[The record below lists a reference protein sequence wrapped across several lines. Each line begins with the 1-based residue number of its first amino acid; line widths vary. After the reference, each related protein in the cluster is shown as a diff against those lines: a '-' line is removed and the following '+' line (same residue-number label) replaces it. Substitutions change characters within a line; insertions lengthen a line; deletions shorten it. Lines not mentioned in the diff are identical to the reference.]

1 VNRYSYIL
9 RDNCLRDLDRLTNH
23 KKASAVKA
31 LILYSKFLGNA
42 TGFRKKLEEFGI
54 KIQGPDSL
62 ASFLRLFNAS
72 GKDTLQWYK
81 KAVTILRDKEALFA
95 KFLLHSGLRTS
106 EAINGFNLIIQLGK
120 EGKLSEY
127 YDSELQVL
135 CHFKYPKLFIRRTKN
150 CYITFIQPE
159 FLKQIAEY
167 ESVTYA
173 MMCKRLARK
182 HMHLRFNELRDKFGT
197 HLLSHGILEAE
208 INLCQGRIP
217 VDIFIRHYW
226 SPKLKE
232 LGSRIFK
239 VLETIETNSRS

>member
-1 VNRYSYIL
+1 MSCVNRYSYIL
-9 RDNCLRDLDRLTNH
+9 QNNCLRDLDRLTNH

-42 TGFRKKLEEFGI
+42 TGFRKKLEEYGI
-54 KIQGPDSL
+54 KIAGPDSL

-72 GKDTLQWYK
+72 GKDTIQWYK
-81 KAVTILRDKEALFA
+81 NAISKLRNNEALFT

-106 EAINGFNLIIQLGK
+106 EAINSFNLIIELNR
-120 EGKLSEY
+120 ENKLSEY
-127 YDSELQVL
+127 YDSGLQVL

-150 CYITFIQPE
+150 CYITFMQPE
-159 FLKQIAEY
+159 SLKQIAES
-167 ESVTYA
+167 ESVTYS
-173 MMCKRLARK
+173 MIRKRLERK
-182 HMHLRFNELRDKFGT
+182 NIHLRFNELRDKFGT
-197 HLLSHGILEAE
+197 YLLNHGILEAE

-232 LGSRIFK
+232 MGTRIFK
-239 VLETIETNSRS
+239 ALETIGK